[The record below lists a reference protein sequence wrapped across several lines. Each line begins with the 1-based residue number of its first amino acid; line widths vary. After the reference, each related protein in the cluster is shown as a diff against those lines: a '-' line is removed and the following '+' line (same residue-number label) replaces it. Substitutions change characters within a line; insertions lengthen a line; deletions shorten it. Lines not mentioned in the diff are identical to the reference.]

1 MMTED
6 KEEIT
11 PVGKRQYK
19 RGKERRQDI
28 LTAVVMLLSNPKPER
43 FTTKEIAALCGVS
56 EACLY
61 RHFSSKA
68 EVLMSLIGFCET
80 SVMTMFSELDSVEGL
95 TYTQRATAKVRAL
108 LEFAE
113 KNPGLTRLMT
123 GEALVFEEDR
133 VQQYMT
139 HVISKAETS
148 VRQTL
153 KLAVVNREIA
163 ADTNVARCAEVYVSF
178 VTGRWLRF
186 SQSGFTKRPTEGW
199 SFAEA
204 LLSLTEL

>member
-28 LTAVVMLLSNPKPER
+28 LMAVVMLLSNPKPER
-43 FTTKEIAALCGVS
+43 F
-56 EACLY
+56 
-61 RHFSSKA
+61 
-68 EVLMSLIGFCET
+68 
-80 SVMTMFSELDSVEGL
+80 
-95 TYTQRATAKVRAL
+95 
-108 LEFAE
+108 
-113 KNPGLTRLMT
+113 
-123 GEALVFEEDR
+123 
-133 VQQYMT
+133 
-139 HVISKAETS
+139 

>member
-1 MMTED
+1 
-6 KEEIT
+6 
-11 PVGKRQYK
+11 
-19 RGKERRQDI
+19 
-28 LTAVVMLLSNPKPER
+28 
-43 FTTKEIAALCGVS
+43 
-56 EACLY
+56 
-61 RHFSSKA
+61 
-68 EVLMSLIGFCET
+68 
-80 SVMTMFSELDSVEGL
+80 MTMFSELDAVEGL

-123 GEALVFEEDR
+123 GEALVFEEGR

-199 SFAEA
+199 SFAEGA
-204 LLSLTEL
+204 SGHSPNSEAQDLPKISFNCWETRTKVVRIVSSFRRFAPT

>member
-1 MMTED
+1 RKKSMMTED

-19 RGKERRQDI
+19 RGTRTPLGHSDGGGDE
-28 LTAVVMLLSNPKPER
+28 LLRNPKPGR
-43 FTTKEIAALCGVS
+43 FTTKEIAARAWIGSVPVPALQQQGGGFDESDRVLRNIRDWH
-56 EACLY
+56 EA
-61 RHFSSKA
+61 
-68 EVLMSLIGFCET
+68 
-80 SVMTMFSELDSVEGL
+80 FSELDAVEGL

-148 VRQTL
+148 V
-153 KLAVVNREIA
+153 V
-163 ADTNVARCAEVYVSF
+163 
-178 VTGRWLRF
+178 
-186 SQSGFTKRPTEGW
+186 
-199 SFAEA
+199 
-204 LLSLTEL
+204 